1 MKHNITSR
9 LLQTF
14 ALALLPFAASGQNLD
29 PTVEVSRTYEG
40 KLMEVHKP
48 QLRMEVPDSV
58 LNFDLEFD
66 YSVTDKPYK
75 GSYEFSPYTV
85 EMKPSPAVRDHRTLY
100 LKAGAGYQL
109 HPTLDLVWSPEFKKP
124 FRMNVYAFNRSF
136 VGNYWNIAETDVTG
150 SEVVLDRV
158 GNTSGKD
165 IAWYGYDFQSRAGV
179 DGRYDWEK
187 ALFKFDVF
195 YDGIHQK
202 DGQAMPYKRSYNA
215 FEAKMGLASKKASG
229 GFLYSAG
236 ASYRYGTDALSGELP
251 EIYGLKSQE
260 FDFDAELGYALLR
273 SGRLLFDMG
282 FEWASASDGDSRQI
296 GGNII
301 IPGRLHGADLDLA
314 PHYMMKKGRWLLDLG
329 VRFSLTYSSSKYT
342 DVQGFEG
349 YLLYPDVR
357 IEYSAIRDALKLYV
371 DVAGDSRLNAY
382 SDVLG
387 FNRRAN
393 QLYAKA
399 GQDLMDVTVERL
411 NACVGFEGRIGP
423 RFAYNLRGG
432 YADYADALLDGVV
445 MSSED
450 AETERWILPMIGYS
464 SYKKA
469 YAALDW
475 TLAAEN
481 IKMDGSVEYAHPWM
495 GKGRQMNGLFLPASL
510 AGDVSVSYVWK
521 KRLSVG
527 LDCGFST
534 AREAHMVTSSN
545 REGDLVEVV
554 DKDVRMPGYADLGL
568 NLEYAVNRKFSVWAR
583 GGNMLGMTVQRSVL
597 YAEKGPYF
605 TAGICLNL

>member
-1 MKHNITSR
+1 MKNNITSR

-48 QLRMEVPDSV
+48 QLKMAVPDSV
-58 LNFDLEFD
+58 LRFDLEFD

-85 EMKPSPAVRDHRTLY
+85 EMKPSPAVHDHRTLY

-109 HPTLDLVWSPEFKKP
+109 HPTLNLIWSPEFKKP

-150 SEVVLDRV
+150 NEVVLDRV
-158 GNTSGKD
+158 EKTSGKD

-187 ALFKFDVF
+187 SLFNFDVF
-195 YDGIHQK
+195 YDGTHQK
-202 DGQAMPYKRSYNA
+202 DGQAQPYRRSYNA
-215 FEAKMGLASKKASG
+215 VEAKMGLASKKASG
-229 GFLYSAG
+229 GFRYSAG
-236 ASYRYGTDALSGELP
+236 ASYRYGRDVLSGELP
-251 EIYGLKSQE
+251 KEYSPKSQE
-260 FDFDAELGYALLR
+260 FDFDADLGYVLR
-273 SGRLLFDMG
+273 RGGSLWFDMG
-282 FEWASASDGDSRQI
+282 FEWAAVNYGGSRQVGDI
-296 GGNII
+296 S

-314 PHYMMKKGRWLLDLG
+314 PHYIMKKGRWLIDLG
-329 VRFSLTYSSSKYT
+329 ARLSSTYSSSQYT
-342 DVQGFEG
+342 DSWGFKG
-349 YLLYPDVR
+349 NLLYPDAR
-357 IEYSAIRDALKLYV
+357 IEYSAVRDALKLYV
-371 DVAGDSRLNAY
+371 DVGGDSKLNAY

-393 QLYAKA
+393 PMYAKA

-411 NACVGFEGRIGP
+411 NACLGFEGKVGP

-432 YADYADALLDGVV
+432 YANYTDALLDGVV

-450 AETERWILPMIGYS
+450 AEAERWILPMIGYS

-469 YAALDW
+469 YVALDW

-481 IKMDGSVEYAHPWM
+481 IKMDGSVEYAPWISK
-495 GKGRQMNGLFLPASL
+495 GKQVNGLFLPASL
-510 AGDVSVSYVWK
+510 TGDVSFSYIWK

-534 AREAHMVTSSN
+534 ARKARIVTSSKVEN
-545 REGDLVEVV
+545 DLVETI
-554 DKDVRMPGYADLGL
+554 DRDVRMPGYADLGL
-568 NLEYAVNRKFSVWAR
+568 NVEYAVNRRFSVWAR
-583 GGNMLGMTVQRSVL
+583 GGNLLGMTVQRSVL
-597 YAEKGPYF
+597 YAEKGAYV